1 MKTQRTD
8 LKNDIKV
15 LEQLLQEATLQN
27 NVSAEREIYRKIDYI
42 KNLLIH
48 MS

>member
-8 LKNDIKV
+8 LKNDIKI

-27 NVSAEREIYRKIDYI
+27 NVRAEREIYRKIDYI

>member
-8 LKNDIKV
+8 LKKDIKV
-15 LEQLLQEATLQN
+15 LEQLLQEATTQN

>member
-1 MKTQRTD
+1 MKTQKTD
-8 LKNDIKV
+8 LKKDIKV
-15 LEQLLQEATLQN
+15 LEQLLQEATTQN